1 MPLPQSLRPVD
12 IHITA
17 WMAKH
22 GVTFARVA
30 MGIVFFWF
38 GILKFFPGLSPA
50 EQLAGRTIE
59 RLTFGMVMPNVA
71 IPVLATW
78 ECLIGIGLLSGFAL
92 RATLL
97 LLFAQMF
104 GTLVPLALFPA
115 ETFVIFPI
123 APTLEGQYIIKN
135 VVLISAAIVVG
146 ATVRGGQLVDKPPNN
161 KAAA

>member
-59 RLTFGMVMPNVA
+59 RLTFGMVMPDVA